1 MMIAGPL
8 FLMWVPV
15 LVMVVILT
23 VKMKVHIALGLLENK
38 CKHIAQLLHIGIA
51 YWGVLQGYVVDVML
65 KWHRYAC
72 SGFSLIGF
80 YLVTVLEEANVA
92 IPPLQVRSWSSPINS
107 PCFVISI
114 EDPPQASLL
123 LVIWRLILSVLSSY
137 LLLRCTFSYF
147 CICISRQE
155 DALCIC
161 ICISGPNDAP
171 CICGQLFW
179 LQSPWQVTFS
189 PPPSTYFIIF

>member
-1 MMIAGPL
+1 MLESYQINPSMSIVIEGLHWTSWLRGGYAERVKVTVTIISQSNLSLLSTLMIRLRAGLLLTKKFLHPMMIAGPL

-92 IPPLQVRSWSSPINS
+92 IPPLQVVVIINN
-107 PCFVISI
+107 
-114 EDPPQASLL
+114 ALL
-123 LVIWRLILSVLSSY
+123 SQLKI
-137 LLLRCTFSYF
+137 LLRHPWFS
-147 CICISRQE
+147 
-155 DALCIC
+155 
-161 ICISGPNDAP
+161 
-171 CICGQLFW
+171 
-179 LQSPWQVTFS
+179 
-189 PPPSTYFIIF
+189 